1 MHKMLSQQ
9 LARNA
14 GTIDWGHLNAEK
26 VNLDP
31 QSSGYEIL
39 GAEVEDFANLQPASS
54 LPPPPSKGLKKQQKL
69 QQQGM
74 VVVLGCMLLSRVR
87 LQMNADYDD
96 VKINSSFPEYE
107 AFEKLF

>member
-1 MHKMLSQQ
+1 MNFRWSSEDILNEILQKYPIC
-9 LARNA
+9 NA

-39 GAEVEDFANLQPASS
+39 GAEVEDFASLQPATQPGS

-74 VVVLGCMLLSRVR
+74 VVVLACMLPRRVR
-87 LQMNADYDD
+87 L
-96 VKINSSFPEYE
+96 
-107 AFEKLF
+107 